1 MFLFCRTFA
10 AEILSLSFMSEVSIL
25 QHAKDKSPQAVTLDK
40 VVELIRGDQWPPGY
54 EPLMV
59 VSAVVEGGL
68 QKKNVRWL
76 TGLSIARLGYRNE
89 KLGMRN
95 EKLKLQ
101 GDPHTL
107 LCWTDQSGGMYVVY
121 AYELNDGYGKDKQM
135 RYYGKVQH
143 FGMEYYA
150 QLTGCEADRTLVG
163 VTKPVPLCHAPD
175 VYYNAEA
182 MPFLST
188 DISGKPPEK
197 QKDGSSGKKAKPSEI
212 KAWLD
217 SRVKLRRNVV
227 TGREEYTEY
236 LGADTNDIW
245 FDVWKPADDVW
256 LNSQWMDMADGQ
268 DVKYEDMKRVV
279 RSRYAVDFHPFRTYL
294 DSLPK
299 WNGTD
304 DGIRVLS
311 MTVQVKPPDDGDAA
325 KEQELFYRML
335 KKWLVGMVA
344 GWLDEEEVNSSIL
357 VLVGPQ
363 GVGKTMW
370 FTHLLP
376 PELRRYFNIKTN
388 SARMTNDDII
398 ALSRSGLVC
407 LDELDS
413 MRAEENNKLKTVS
426 TMRFSDVRQP
436 YDTFAE
442 HRKIIA
448 SFCGTGNNVQFL
460 NDPSGNRR
468 WLPFEVE
475 SILSPRDIP
484 FDYEAI
490 FSQAYALYQQGYE
503 YYFTDVE
510 NGFINERNQQRF
522 CVSDPELEL
531 VEEFFRKPSEGNP
544 GEFVTSVRAADIVSS
559 FSNHVKPMAI
569 GRALARY
576 GFESGRQGNSR
587 GYYVVVIP
595 PEERKRRAV
604 SLAYDSMIKK
614 RNAKAVAEQSDMPD
628 PPDPPDVF

>member
-1 MFLFCRTFA
+1 MEL
-10 AEILSLSFMSEVSIL
+10 SIL
-25 QHAKDKSPQAVTLDK
+25 QHAKDKSPQRLTVD
-40 VVELIRGDQWPPGY
+40 ELVSQMRGDSWPAGY
-54 EPLMV
+54 QPLAV
-59 VSAVVEGGL
+59 IGAVVEGGL
-68 QKKNVRWL
+68 QRKNIRWL

-89 KLGMRN
+89 ECGMRSV
-95 EKLKLQ
+95 ELKVQ
-101 GDPHTL
+101 DDPHTR
-107 LCWTDQSGGMYVVY
+107 LCWTDQSGGVFVVY
-121 AYELNDGYGKDKQM
+121 EYELNDGYGREQQI
-135 RYYGKVQH
+135 RYYGRVQH
-143 FGMEYYA
+143 FGMDYYA
-150 QLTGCEADRTLVG
+150 RLTGCEADRTLVG
-163 VTKPVPLCHAPD
+163 VTRAVPLCHA
-175 VYYNAEA
+175 
-182 MPFLST
+182 T

-197 QKDGSSGKKAKPSEI
+197 QGGGGEKNAKPGEI
-212 KAWLD
+212 RAWLD
-217 SRVKLRRNVV
+217 GRVKLRRNMV
-227 TGREEYTEY
+227 TGREEYSEY

-245 FDVWKPADDVW
+245 FDVWKPVDDVW
-256 LNSQWMDMADGQ
+256 LNTQWMEMSDERT
-268 DVKYEDMKRVV
+268 VKFEDMRRVV
-279 RSRYAVDFHPFRTYL
+279 KSRYAPAFHPFRTYL

-357 VLVGPQ
+357 VLLGPQ
-363 GVGKTMW
+363 GVGKTTW
-370 FTHLLP
+370 FSHLLP

-398 ALSRSGLVC
+398 ALSKSGLVC

-413 MRAEENNKLKTVS
+413 MRSEENNKLKTVS

-436 YDTFAE
+436 YDIFAE

-475 SILSPRDIP
+475 SIMSPRDIP

-490 FSQAYALYQQGYE
+490 YAQAYALYLQGYE

-510 NGFINERNQQRF
+510 NGFINKRNQQRF
-522 CVSDPELEL
+522 CVPDPELEL
-531 VEEFFRKPSEGNP
+531 VEEYFRRPTENNP
-544 GEFVTSVRAADIVSS
+544 GEFITSSRAADIVST
-559 FSNHVKPMAI
+559 FSYHVKPVVI

-604 SLAYDSMIKK
+604 SLAYDAMIKK
-614 RNAKAVAEQSDMPD
+614 RQSSASSEQADTPD
-628 PPDPPDVF
+628 QPDSPDVF

>member
-1 MFLFCRTFA
+1 M
-10 AEILSLSFMSEVSIL
+10 EVSLL
-25 QHAKDKSPQAVTLDK
+25 QHAKDKAPQRVTVDEL
-40 VVELIRGDQWPPGY
+40 VEQLKNDSWPTGY
-54 EPLMV
+54 QPLALFG
-59 VSAVVEGGL
+59 AVVEGGL

-76 TGLSIARLGYRNE
+76 TGLAVARLG
-89 KLGMRN
+89 LGSDQ
-95 EKLKLQ
+95 LKVISDQLKVISERVRD
-101 GDPHTL
+101 DPHTR
-107 LCWTDQSGGMYVVY
+107 LCWTDQSGGVYVVY
-121 AYELNDGYGKDKQM
+121 EYELNDGYGKEQQI

-143 FGMEYYA
+143 FGMDYYA
-150 QLTGCEADRTLVG
+150 QLTDCEADRTLVG
-163 VTKPVPLCHAPD
+163 VTKPVALCRAPD

-182 MPFLST
+182 MVFHAT

-197 QKDGSSGKKAKPSEI
+197 QGGSGEKNAKPGEI
-212 KAWLD
+212 RAWLD

-227 TGREEYTEY
+227 TGREEYSEY

-245 FDVWKPADDVW
+245 FDVWKPVDDVW
-256 LNSQWMDMADGQ
+256 LNTQWMEMTDEHT
-268 DVKYEDMKRVV
+268 VRFEDMKRVV
-279 RSRYAVDFHPFRTYL
+279 KSRYASDFHPFRTYL

-357 VLVGPQ
+357 VLLGPQ
-363 GVGKTMW
+363 GVGKTTW
-370 FTHLLP
+370 FSHLLP

-413 MRAEENNKLKTVS
+413 MKSEENNKLKTVS

-436 YDTFAE
+436 YDIFAE

-475 SILSPRDIP
+475 SIVSPRDIP

-490 FSQAYALYQQGYE
+490 YAQAYALYLQGYE

-510 NGFINERNQQRF
+510 NGFINKRNQQRF

-531 VEEFFRKPSEGNP
+531 VEEYFRRPTENNP
-544 GEFVTSVRAADIVSS
+544 GEFITSSRAADIVST
-559 FSNHVKPMAI
+559 FSYHVKPVAI

-595 PEERKRRAV
+595 PEERKRHAV
-604 SLAYDSMIKK
+604 SLAYDAMIKK
-614 RNAKAVAEQSDMPD
+614 RQTNSSSEQTDTPD
-628 PPDPPDVF
+628 QPDTPDVF